1 MDVVIDFTEEKE
13 GSTNLSLSL
22 SYFHFATPLVSKEGT
37 ISARETLSVEIS
49 FSTRLHSRPSTK
61 KILDPGMGLARST
74 KVPRAIVGER
84 GERANRVSRWH
95 LVGSLHSFVTYA

>member
-13 GSTNLSLSL
+13 ESLSL

-61 KILDPGMGLARST
+61 KILDPGMGLARR
-74 KVPRAIVGER
+74 VPRAIVGER